1 MYSPSFQ
8 DLHELLFGPT
18 APNLY
23 SSWPNFFQKKLD
35 TTYPHTSLTPSLF
48 TEILNQIDLPIAFV
62 VEVGSFMGKSA
73 SNICKGLLS
82 HRSRSKFVLLCIDTW
97 LGGLEHW
104 VDDKLRQM
112 MGIAYG
118 RPIVYEQFIANI
130 IANNL
135 TSHVIPYS
143 TTSIL
148 GARFLLEKK
157 LFPQVIF
164 LDSAHL
170 EGETYVE
177 LELYWSL
184 LQVGGVLIGDDWS
197 WLSVRCDVLR
207 FVERIKVNVTLK
219 GNVWF
224 IRKNILL

>member
-1 MYSPSFQ
+1 
-8 DLHELLFGPT
+8 
-18 APNLY
+18 
-23 SSWPNFFQKKLD
+23 
-35 TTYPHTSLTPSLF
+35 
-48 TEILNQIDLPIAFV
+48 
-62 VEVGSFMGKSA
+62 
-73 SNICKGLLS
+73 
-82 HRSRSKFVLLCIDTW
+82 
-97 LGGLEHW
+97 
-104 VDDKLRQM
+104 